1 MAIIKGIGIAK
12 KGLGLLSKKKK
23 TLTLDKNQTELKK
36 LEFKIKNAPSKARIE
51 TSGHGKMGEMVE
63 PKKDLME
70 DYEILKDRI
79 RRGKK

>member
-1 MAIIKGIGIAK
+1 MVIALLKGIPKLAK
-12 KGLGLLSKKKK
+12 KGFKKKI
-23 TLTLDKNQTELKK
+23 LTLGKNQTELKK